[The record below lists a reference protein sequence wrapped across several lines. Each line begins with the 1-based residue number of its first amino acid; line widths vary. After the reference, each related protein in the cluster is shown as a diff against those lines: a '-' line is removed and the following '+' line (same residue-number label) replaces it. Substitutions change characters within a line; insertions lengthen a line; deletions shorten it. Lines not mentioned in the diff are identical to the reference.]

1 MGRAGEHGKQ
11 ALSRVLKSLGQ
22 ANPEIAEI
30 LLEFCITELEDVV
43 AEVFSVLFQTF
54 LFPLNF
60 IKIFPAVF
68 NFKSPDSCDNNSL
81 TYNTTKSSGRQP
93 EIRRAGLP

>member
-1 MGRAGEHGKQ
+1 MVGRAGEHGKQ

-43 AEVFSVLFQTF
+43 AEVCRSLFF
-54 LFPLNF
+54 LFFLLQDILTNPCETG
-60 IKIFPAVF
+60 IF
-68 NFKSPDSCDNNSL
+68 
-81 TYNTTKSSGRQP
+81 
-93 EIRRAGLP
+93 

>member
-43 AEVFSVLFQTF
+43 AEVFLVLFLTF
-54 LFPLNF
+54 CL
-60 IKIFPAVF
+60 
-68 NFKSPDSCDNNSL
+68 
-81 TYNTTKSSGRQP
+81 R
-93 EIRRAGLP
+93 

>member
-1 MGRAGEHGKQ
+1 MVGRAGEHGKQ

-43 AEVFSVLFQTF
+43 AEVR
-54 LFPLNF
+54 
-60 IKIFPAVF
+60 
-68 NFKSPDSCDNNSL
+68 D
-81 TYNTTKSSGRQP
+81 
-93 EIRRAGLP
+93 